1 MQRAKKKAKLD
12 TYESQIERSAWQ
24 FRPVS
29 KKKGRRIEGILQ
41 RAKKSRNVN
50 IRIAESDLVRLK
62 RRSKAE
68 GLPYQTLIASVLH
81 KYLND
86 RLVDEEAIRKSMKLL
101 QPNQ

>member
-1 MQRAKKKAKLD
+1 MERAKMKAKLD
-12 TYESQIERSAWQ
+12 AYERQIERSAEQ

-29 KKKGRRIEGILQ
+29 RKKARRIEGILQ

-62 RRSKAE
+62 RRSQAE

-81 KYLND
+81 KYLNN

-101 QPNQ
+101 QANQ

>member
-1 MQRAKKKAKLD
+1 MKAKLD
-12 TYESQIERSAWQ
+12 AYERQIERSADQ

-29 KKKGRRIEGILQ
+29 KKKARRIEGILQ

-62 RRSKAE
+62 RRSQAE

-81 KYLND
+81 KYLNN
-86 RLVDEEAIRKSMKLL
+86 RLVDEEAIRKSVKLL
-101 QPNQ
+101 QANQ

>member
-1 MQRAKKKAKLD
+1 MKAKLD
-12 TYESQIERSAWQ
+12 TYERQIERSAGQ

-29 KKKGRRIEGILQ
+29 KKKARRIEGILQ

-50 IRIAESDLVRLK
+50 IRIAEDDLVRLK
-62 RRSKAE
+62 RRSQAE

-86 RLVDEEAIRKSMKLL
+86 RLVDEEAIRKSVKLL
-101 QPNQ
+101 QANQ

>member
-1 MQRAKKKAKLD
+1 MERAKMKAKLD
-12 TYESQIERSAWQ
+12 TYERQIERSAGQ

-29 KKKGRRIEGILQ
+29 KKKARRIEGILQ

-50 IRIAESDLVRLK
+50 IRIAEDDLVRLK
-62 RRSKAE
+62 RRSQAE

-86 RLVDEEAIRKSMKLL
+86 RLVDEEAIRKSVKLL
-101 QPNQ
+101 QANQ

>member
-1 MQRAKKKAKLD
+1 MKAKLD
-12 TYESQIERSAWQ
+12 TYEREIERSAGQ

-29 KKKGRRIEGILQ
+29 KKKARRIEGILQ

-50 IRIAESDLVRLK
+50 IRIAESDLIRLK
-62 RRSKAE
+62 RRSQAE

-86 RLVDEEAIRKSMKLL
+86 RLVDEEAIRKSVKLL
-101 QPNQ
+101 QANQ

>member
-1 MQRAKKKAKLD
+1 MERAKMKAKLD
-12 TYESQIERSAWQ
+12 TYEREIERSAGQ

-29 KKKGRRIEGILQ
+29 KKKARRIEGILQ

-50 IRIAESDLVRLK
+50 IRIAESDLIRLK
-62 RRSKAE
+62 RRSQAE

-86 RLVDEEAIRKSMKLL
+86 RLVDEEAIRKSVKLL
-101 QPNQ
+101 QANQ